1 MVVAFIMVVNDTAGE
16 PYWLAQVAG
25 DAGEPW
31 SSTRC
36 VPWLEPGRSSTQN
49 RCSEVEP
56 SQVMVAC
63 PARPDSDLGRNDH
76 CALRRLHG
84 QTRIRPAHA
93 GWSILGVTVLS
104 TWAWTVAGIALGLW
118 LHVAVAAPIALATP
132 LVWVTFPPGMSIYW
146 LRHLTGSWIGCCTI
160 TQTLNPL
167 VITGTLRVE
176 LGLLVAAVVVVSAR
190 AAQHGRR
197 LLLSLGGC
205 VLVIGFIA
213 GAVQV
218 RHLDAFP
225 TIDRE
230 LSVTCR
236 TVEGADVQLCLLPEH
251 EAERSLMA
259 SSIKRVFPIWKR
271 AGIGLPSIYSEQALP
286 GHKDAVEISVSPD
299 MPDAA
304 FAIARL
310 ATATGHCF
318 CPPASTSPTEVI
330 QYEGRID
337 AWLREVARASGM
349 EVVGAGV
356 DAEDVTWAERL
367 RTKDPTTQAV
377 VVTRM
382 QKYLRD
388 CYR

>member
-1 MVVAFIMVVNDTAGE
+1 
-16 PYWLAQVAG
+16 
-25 DAGEPW
+25 
-31 SSTRC
+31 
-36 VPWLEPGRSSTQN
+36 
-49 RCSEVEP
+49 
-56 SQVMVAC
+56 
-63 PARPDSDLGRNDH
+63 
-76 CALRRLHG
+76 
-84 QTRIRPAHA
+84 
-93 GWSILGVTVLS
+93 
-104 TWAWTVAGIALGLW
+104 
-118 LHVAVAAPIALATP
+118 
-132 LVWVTFPPGMSIYW
+132 MSIYW

-167 VITGTLRVE
+167 VVTGTLCVE

-236 TVEGADVQLCLLPEH
+236 TVEGVDVQLCLLPEH

-259 SSIKRVFPIWKR
+259 SSIKRVFPVWKR
-271 AGIGLPSIYSEQALP
+271 AGIGLPGIYSEQTLP
-286 GHKDAVEISVSPD
+286 GRKDAVEISVSPD
-299 MPDAA
+299 MLDAA

-318 CPPASTSPTEVI
+318 CPPASTSPIEVI

-367 RTKDPTTQAV
+367 RAKDSTTQAV

>member
-1 MVVAFIMVVNDTAGE
+1 M
-16 PYWLAQVAG
+16 
-25 DAGEPW
+25 
-31 SSTRC
+31 
-36 VPWLEPGRSSTQN
+36 
-49 RCSEVEP
+49 
-56 SQVMVAC
+56 
-63 PARPDSDLGRNDH
+63 
-76 CALRRLHG
+76 
-84 QTRIRPAHA
+84 
-93 GWSILGVTVLS
+93 
-104 TWAWTVAGIALGLW
+104 
-118 LHVAVAAPIALATP
+118 
-132 LVWVTFPPGMSIYW
+132 
-146 LRHLTGSWIGCCTI
+146 
-160 TQTLNPL
+160 
-167 VITGTLRVE
+167 
-176 LGLLVAAVVVVSAR
+176 
-190 AAQHGRR
+190 
-197 LLLSLGGC
+197 LLSLGGC